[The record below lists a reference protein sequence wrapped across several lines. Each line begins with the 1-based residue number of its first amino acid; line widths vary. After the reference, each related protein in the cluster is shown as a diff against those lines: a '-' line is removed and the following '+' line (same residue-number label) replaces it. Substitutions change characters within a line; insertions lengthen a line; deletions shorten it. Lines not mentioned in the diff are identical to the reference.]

1 MAQFDEVAVR
11 DRLNA
16 DLKQIQR
23 DIYART
29 KGEQAVAPSYEAPDG
44 TGISSEQAD
53 EASAVTEYDRNQA
66 MLANDRTLERKI
78 ASALERLNAG
88 KYGICERCG
97 KPINPRRLEALPY
110 VTLCVDCQAI
120 VERGHSREL

>member
-11 DRLNA
+11 DRLTA

-23 DIYART
+23 DIFERT
-29 KGEQAVAPSYEAPDG
+29 QGEQAITPSYEAADG

-53 EASAVTEYDRNQA
+53 EATAVAEYDRNQA
-66 MLANDRTLERKI
+66 MLVNDRALERKI
-78 ASALERLNAG
+78 AAALGRLDAG
-88 KYGICERCG
+88 KYGICENCG

-110 VTLCVDCQAI
+110 VTLCVDCQALS
-120 VERGHSREL
+120 ERA

>member
-11 DRLNA
+11 HRLTT
-16 DLKQIQR
+16 DLEQIQR
-23 DIYART
+23 DIYERT
-29 KGEQAVAPSYEAPDG
+29 RGEQSVSSSMEAPDG

-53 EASAVTEYDRNQA
+53 EASAVAEYDRNQA
-66 MLANDRTLERKI
+66 MLENDRMLERRI
-78 ASALERLNAG
+78 EAALERLDAG

-120 VERGHSREL
+120 VERAV

>member
-1 MAQFDEVAVR
+1 MAQFDEAAVR
-11 DRLNA
+11 SRLTV
-16 DLKQIQR
+16 DLEQIQR
-23 DIYART
+23 DIYERT
-29 KGEQAVAPSYEAPDG
+29 KGEQAVSSSMEAPDG

-53 EASAVTEYDRNQA
+53 EASAVAEYDRNQA
-66 MLANDRTLERKI
+66 MLENDRALLRKI
-78 ASALERLNAG
+78 EAALERLDAG

-120 VERGHSREL
+120 VERAE